1 MKCFAIFTQFLAFQ
15 AYIFQE
21 NSSRCVA
28 FLVNNDTLSN
38 VSVMFRNT
46 VYELPQKSISILPD
60 CKNVVFNTAT
70 VSLSLKSQ
78 TFVLFDK
85 KKRS

>member
-1 MKCFAIFTQFLAFQ
+1 MLCYVCMKTKTYELPQ
-15 AYIFQE
+15 
-21 NSSRCVA
+21 NSGRCAA

-60 CKNVVFNTAT
+60 CKNVVFNTAA
-70 VSLSLKSQ
+70 VSLILKSQ

-85 KKRS
+85 KKGSK